1 MHRILIYKGEL
12 RSQFSTE
19 KLKDIGTGKFQ
30 YASYRLEPRF
40 RLFNASKVLDL
51 EIEKYENIEALFELP
66 KSDLKHKQNG
76 VVEIELYENQEPRNG
91 KRVLVNE
98 IHFYVDLEKTLI
110 LNELWP
116 QKINWHSLEE
126 RDQHPDL
133 NFKTFLSSID
143 KIKAGKIVGEAYVI
157 LMESA
162 EKVIEHQIKD
172 SVLIQ
177 TNSKETPT
185 EIEQAKRRGCLSL
198 FLPFIPLKNSR
209 LGKYL
214 YLNKLSTDSTLPSG
228 CLPLFFPGGHWGFNL
243 FRRLFPSFGLP
254 STGVPGCGSSGC
266 GCMSLLFLLAIPF
279 LLFKT
284 CNRQNENTSNQP
296 ELKVIHDTIVKEV
309 IKEKV
314 DTLFITKTDTVS
326 YVDSTTVTTVEMVKL
341 PNVQFYT
348 DADVLLPSSAKELQK
363 LAQYLTD
370 NPNLKATI
378 IGHTD
383 NTGDPQANL
392 SLSKRRAES
401 VLNFL
406 TQLGVKKNRLTSIGM
421 GDRNPIGDNEK
432 EEGRLMNRRV
442 EVRLTEIGKIETKRS
457 NKE

>member
-1 MHRILIYKGEL
+1 
-12 RSQFSTE
+12 
-19 KLKDIGTGKFQ
+19 
-30 YASYRLEPRF
+30 
-40 RLFNASKVLDL
+40 
-51 EIEKYENIEALFELP
+51 
-66 KSDLKHKQNG
+66 
-76 VVEIELYENQEPRNG
+76 
-91 KRVLVNE
+91 
-98 IHFYVDLEKTLI
+98 
-110 LNELWP
+110 
-116 QKINWHSLEE
+116 
-126 RDQHPDL
+126 
-133 NFKTFLSSID
+133 
-143 KIKAGKIVGEAYVI
+143 
-157 LMESA
+157 
-162 EKVIEHQIKD
+162 
-172 SVLIQ
+172 
-177 TNSKETPT
+177 
-185 EIEQAKRRGCLSL
+185 
-198 FLPFIPLKNSR
+198 
-209 LGKYL
+209 
-214 YLNKLSTDSTLPSG
+214 
-228 CLPLFFPGGHWGFNL
+228 
-243 FRRLFPSFGLP
+243 
-254 STGVPGCGSSGC
+254 
-266 GCMSLLFLLAIPF
+266 
-279 LLFKT
+279 
-284 CNRQNENTSNQP
+284 
-296 ELKVIHDTIVKEV
+296 VIHDTIVKEV

-370 NPNLKATI
+370 NRNLKATI